1 VRVPFFV
8 APFAVLCGLTLC
20 AAGDPPAPSSPSP
33 NAELER
39 LRREVQR
46 PAEEDDPFQSGAV
59 PDFVLL
65 STTDVEGEIA
75 PCG

>member
-20 AAGDPPAPSSPSP
+20 AAGDPPAPPIPPPS
-33 NAELER
+33 AELER

-46 PAEEDDPFQSGAV
+46 PVEADDPFENGVV

-65 STTDVEGEIA
+65 STTDVEGEVA